1 MCAAALH
8 RHLSLASLTFKTASL
23 LVYLLGLLFTSNF
36 VLVFIVTILLLA
48 ADFYY
53 LKAWLPL

>member
-1 MCAAALH
+1 MY
-8 RHLSLASLTFKTASL
+8 ASSIPYSSTTNTLTASL

-48 ADFYY
+48 AD
-53 LKAWLPL
+53 

>member
-1 MCAAALH
+1 VRSTLSH
-8 RHLSLASLTFKTASL
+8 RISPVSLTIPTASL

-53 LKAWLPL
+53 LKARLPL